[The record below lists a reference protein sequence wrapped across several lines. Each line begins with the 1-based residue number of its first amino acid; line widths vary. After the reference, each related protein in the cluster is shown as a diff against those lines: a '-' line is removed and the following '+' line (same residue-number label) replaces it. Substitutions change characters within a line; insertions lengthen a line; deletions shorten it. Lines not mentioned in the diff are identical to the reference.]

1 MQEDCF
7 LLTPIQIMEEINKE
21 DRKPLDNC
29 FKNRDVK
36 DLLKPLDSKRQLL
49 ICPKCTANFET
60 KAGRRQHI
68 RKCHSNTTCHYC
80 FFECNDGIT
89 LKRHIKKN
97 HRSFKCTDCG
107 KTFNTRS
114 SLSQH
119 YGYHHSEVAD
129 KLKIDLN
136 KCKNCGEQ
144 FKSSRRRTEHI
155 LSVHLNRWYP
165 CNICGAKF
173 NRNDSYENH
182 VQGVH
187 GSKQKCKMCDFEG
200 YKDELKEHKL
210 SHVGIKYKS
219 EDSEPF
225 RYSCLKCGKTYA
237 RKSDLWEHD
246 QRMHKGVIFPC
257 SQCNL
262 SFIRKP
268 FLRNHIK
275 RIHSKTMCY
284 ICNFEVGE
292 DDDEEKI
299 KSHIEKHHSTFKCGE
314 CGEISTTKSHLSLH
328 MKLYHVEGR
337 VKLEKQVQSCGECE
351 ESFMDKSS
359 LKQHKLSVHFD
370 KWNKCTFC
378 DKIMETRICIRRH
391 EYLVHLKKSCK
402 EKDCDFKGS
411 DSELEKHRQKYH
423 LMHCEYCEF
432 ITSSKTLNKL
442 ELRNHIRKKHSF
454 PCNLCRFVAKYK
466 KVLKEHMKSH
476 SEEEVACNICGLEMS
491 VSKMEVHILKCKIE
505 QCTKCDFRGSLKEM
519 KNHTQSHVLNC
530 KSCDFKSLD
539 SDVLDR
545 HFRKHLRQ
553 AEKKKIK
560 SSLYHCP
567 LCDYKSTEEYFINM
581 HLKNIHKS
589 NGECEENAV
598 NIQETDYHKDKNLEE
613 GSEDEENSQ
622 NIENGGKGGIREK
635 NAKDAEVEK
644 RPEDLSC
651 IMLNGLHKSNEEC
664 EEKAENIQEKDQ
676 HRIPKDKT
684 FQGESEDEENSQNI
698 QNVIKS
704 CSRDNNAKDNEVEK
718 RTEENDKILSMM
730 GTMQNAKWTC
740 KSRNLQIFPVNP
752 KVEQKRKSKKTILH
766 SEVDSPNPELHS
778 VNSVDDSRQIDS
790 TFDETLYQAS
800 SIEVKG
806 AVVTQIPDD
815 TEDSGVDSNNPTE
828 KKCSDCGFSTDD
840 EDLFHQHQVT
850 DHLLCYI
857 CGFTSQYQVF
867 IFSHMKAIH
876 NVMDF
881 EEEKREEPQ
890 RLEKRF
896 KKKPTVCPIC
906 SHKSE
911 SMNDH
916 GKHISDVHKG
926 QTFKCAR
933 CGSRA
938 ARFKTI
944 LKHYQSFHDQEIN
957 SKLVYD
963 ESAMN

>member
-1 MQEDCF
+1 
-7 LLTPIQIMEEINKE
+7 MEENDKE
-21 DRKPLDNC
+21 DRKPLDEC
-29 FKNRDVK
+29 FMNRDVK
-36 DLLKPLDSKRQLL
+36 NFLEPFDSKRQLL
-49 ICPKCTANFET
+49 ICPKCPAIFET
-60 KAGRRQHI
+60 NSGRKNHI
-68 RKCHSNTTCHYC
+68 RKYHSNTTCHYC
-80 FFECNDGIT
+80 FFESNDEIT
-89 LKRHIKKN
+89 IKKHIEKN
-97 HRSFKCTDCG
+97 HSSFKCTECG

-119 YGYHHSEVAD
+119 YRYHHSEVAD

-136 KCKNCGEQ
+136 KCENCGEQ

-210 SHVGIKYKS
+210 SHVGIKFKS

-257 SQCNL
+257 RQCNL

-268 FLRNHIK
+268 FLSKHIK
-275 RIHSKTMCY
+275 RIHFKTMCY

-292 DDDEEKI
+292 DDEEQI
-299 KSHIEKHHSTFKCGE
+299 KSHIEKCHSTFKCGE
-314 CGEISTTKSHLSLH
+314 CGHISTTRSHLSLH

-337 VKLEKQVQSCGECE
+337 VNLEKQVQSCGECE
-351 ESFMDKSS
+351 ESFMDRSS
-359 LKQHKLSVHFD
+359 LKHHKLLVHFD

-378 DKIMETRICIRRH
+378 DKIMTCKKQIRKH

-411 DSELEKHRQKYH
+411 DSEMKRHKPKYH
-423 LMHCEYCEF
+423 LLHCEYCEF
-432 ITSSKTLNKL
+432 ITSSKTSNKL
-442 ELRNHIRKKHSF
+442 ELRNHVRKKHSF
-454 PCNLCRFVAKYK
+454 KCNLCPFVAKYK

-476 SEEEVACNICGLEMS
+476 SEEDVACNICDLKMS
-491 VSKMEVHILKCKIE
+491 VSKMEVHILKCKIK
-505 QCTKCDFRGSLKEM
+505 QCSKCDFRGSLKQM
-519 KNHTQSHVLNC
+519 KNHTKTHILNC

-545 HFRKHLRQ
+545 HFRKHVRQ
-553 AEKKKIK
+553 EKKEKFK
-560 SSLYHCP
+560 SSLYYCP
-567 LCDYKSTEEYFINM
+567 RCDYKSSEKYFINM

-589 NGECEENAV
+589 NAEYEE
-598 NIQETDYHKDKNLEE
+598 
-613 GSEDEENSQ
+613 
-622 NIENGGKGGIREK
+622 R
-635 NAKDAEVEK
+635 
-644 RPEDLSC
+644 
-651 IMLNGLHKSNEEC
+651 
-664 EEKAENIQEKDQ
+664 AENIQENGHNSLPSDDQ
-676 HRIPKDKT
+676 
-684 FQGESEDEENSQNI
+684 FQGGSEDHINEKEENLLPTVENFLTPEEKSQNRE
-698 QNVIKS
+698 NGIKS
-704 CSRDNNAKDNEVEK
+704 CIRKKNAKDDEVEK
-718 RTEENDKILSMM
+718 RTEGNDKVLSMM
-730 GTMQNAKWTC
+730 GTLHNAKWTC

-752 KVEQKRKSKKTILH
+752 KVEQKRISKISILQ
-766 SEVDSPNPELHS
+766 SEVNSSDPELHP
-778 VNSVDDSRQIDS
+778 VNPMDDPKQIDS
-790 TFDETLYQAS
+790 TFDEILNQAA
-800 SIEVKG
+800 SIEVEG
-806 AVVTQIPDD
+806 AIETPNPDNNAY
-815 TEDSGVDSNNPTE
+815 SGVDNNIPTE
-828 KKCSDCGFSTDD
+828 KKCSVCCFSTDD
-840 EDLFHQHQVT
+840 EDLFHHHQVT

-857 CGFTSQYQVF
+857 CGFTSEYQVF

-881 EEEKREEPQ
+881 EEEEREEPQ
-890 RLEKRF
+890 RFKKRNEK

-906 SHKSE
+906 SHKSD
-911 SMNDH
+911 SMTDH

-926 QTFKCAR
+926 QAFKCAR

-944 LKHYQSFHDQEIN
+944 LKHYQSFHDTEIT